1 MAVVNRV
8 LHLTLHKSGSQWV
21 RDVLGAP
28 EMLSY
33 SKMPHSGMTC
43 SMKAINNLIIPDNSF
58 SGPIYGMNQSE
69 WDNWRKPGDC
79 AIVVLRDPRDV
90 MISLFYSILYSHGA
104 EPEVSHAR
112 RLLYGLA
119 GFEEQLNFMLLY
131 CGDSSVL
138 RMYRTWSNIDSQSAL
153 LISYEQLVADQLG
166 AFRKIVDWLG
176 WEVPN
181 EILNAVVERLS
192 FEARSGR
199 QPGSVDKFSH
209 LRKGV
214 ANDWRNYFT
223 RDIGQRW
230 EALYPDLLVNA
241 GYEQASDWWH
251 SLPEALPSHDLE
263 NSGMKPQDSKNQLIN
278 LLEQKLLNAQAEL
291 IAKEKVIQEL
301 TQVCAERLAVIELL
315 DAEVQ
320 PLKQPLANPNRI
332 FTILK
337 KAKLWV
343 Q

>member
-8 LHLTLHKSGSQWV
+8 LQLTLYKSGSQWV
-21 RDVLGAP
+21 RDVLTAP
-28 EMLSY
+28 ELLAY
-33 SKMPHSGMTC
+33 SKKPHSGMTF
-43 SMKAINNLIIPDNSF
+43 SINSINNLVIPDNTF
-58 SGPIYGMNQSE
+58 SGPIYGMNQRE
-69 WDNWRKPGDC
+69 WDNWRKPGDR

-104 EPEVSHAR
+104 EPEINHAR

-119 GFEEQLNFMLLY
+119 GFEEQLNFMLLH
-131 CGDSSVL
+131 CADSSLL
-138 RMYRTWSNIDSQSAL
+138 RMYRTWSNIDSESAL
-153 LISYEQLVADQLG
+153 LISYEQLVADQFG
-166 AFRKIVDWLG
+166 VFRKIVDWLG

-192 FEARSGR
+192 FAARSGR

-230 EALYPDLLVNA
+230 EALYPGLLANA
-241 GYEQASDWWH
+241 EYEQVNDWWH

-263 NSGMKPQDSKNQLIN
+263 NSGMKPQDNKNELIN
-278 LLEQKLLNAQAEL
+278 LLEQKLLNVQAEL

-301 TQVCAERLAVIELL
+301 TKVCAERLALIELL

-320 PLKQPLANPNRI
+320 RLK
-332 FTILK
+332 
-337 KAKLWV
+337 
-343 Q
+343 